1 MLPPCS
7 VAELGQKLLTPADQE
22 IISLVPLY
30 KFVSAQSKLLDDV
43 SPWFCPVTPRVELRR
58 QDCKIRETGLICLVC
73 ETLPDRFDTSRVPES
88 AVIQL
93 TLPHADLRDGGQPH
107 DVLHVRD
114 FSKPLPRG
122 ARPGSAQAHEAA
134 DGAGSGTWART
145 RLAMGSKALCTPS

>member
-1 MLPPCS
+1 
-7 VAELGQKLLTPADQE
+7 LTPADQE

-88 AVIQL
+88 AVIQRPCQMP
-93 TLPHADLRDGGQPH
+93 TSAMEVSPTMYSTYATSPNRSRAARDQARRKRTKQQMELVQGRG
-107 DVLHVRD
+107 LSVRE
-114 FSKPLPRG
+114 R
-122 ARPGSAQAHEAA
+122 A
-134 DGAGSGTWART
+134 
-145 RLAMGSKALCTPS
+145 